1 MSSMDQNHLL
11 EINIIEALGIE
22 SLPDDKKAKLV
33 ASMIDL
39 AQKRIVVRILEGL
52 SGDEAKKFVE
62 IAESRD
68 GTKLASWAGERGLS
82 MEEITKEEVLKLK
95 SELIERSNKIQ

>member
-1 MSSMDQNHLL
+1 MTNQDHLL
-11 EINIIEALGIE
+11 ETNIIEALGIE

-39 AQKRIVVRILEGL
+39 VQKRIVVRILEGL

-68 GTKLASWAGERGLS
+68 SVKLAAWAGERGLS

-95 SELIERSNKIQ
+95 SEMIERAEKIK

>member
-1 MSSMDQNHLL
+1 MTNQDHLL
-11 EINIIEALGIE
+11 ETNIIEALGIE
-22 SLPDDKKAKLV
+22 LLPDDKKAKLV

-39 AQKRIVVRILEGL
+39 VQKRIVVRILEGL
-52 SGDEAKKFVE
+52 SEGEAKNFAE

-68 GTKLASWAGERGLS
+68 SVKLATWAEERGLS

-95 SELIERSNKIQ
+95 SELIERGNKIQ